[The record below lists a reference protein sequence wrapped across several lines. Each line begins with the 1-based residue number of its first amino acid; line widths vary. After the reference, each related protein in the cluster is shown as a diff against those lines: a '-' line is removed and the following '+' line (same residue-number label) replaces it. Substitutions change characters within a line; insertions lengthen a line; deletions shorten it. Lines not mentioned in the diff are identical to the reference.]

1 MEINCR
7 ILYGAKRWKL
17 FGWLAGWLVVWLA
30 GWLVGWGWLG
40 LAGWLVVWLAGVG
53 WGCLVGWLSGWLVE
67 SIENKTWNELSK
79 KENEI
84 ATSQYP

>member
-1 MEINCR
+1 MALN
-7 ILYGAKRWKL
+7 
-17 FGWLAGWLVVWLA
+17 AGNFLA
-30 GWLVGWGWLG
+30 GWLVGWLSGWL
-40 LAGWLVVWLAGVG
+40 VG